1 MTPPRAGVPDT
12 VDSVVAMHHD
22 DPHDLLGLALDEA
35 RAALDHDDVPV
46 GAVVVRD
53 GEVVGR
59 GHNRREVDQDP
70 TAHAEVLAIRA
81 AAASLGSWRLEDCTL
96 AVTLE
101 PCTMCAGAIVL
112 ARVPTVVYGA
122 TDPKAGAAGSLMDVL
137 DDTRLNHRC
146 EVVRGVREQ
155 ECGDL
160 LRAFFRARR

>member
-1 MTPPRAGVPDT
+1 MD
-12 VDSVVAMHHD
+12 H
-22 DPHDLLGLALDEA
+22 HDLLGLALDEA

-81 AAASLGSWRLEDCTL
+81 AAASLASWRLEGCTL

-101 PCTMCAGAIVL
+101 PCTMCAGALVL

-122 TDPKAGAAGSLMDVL
+122 TDPKAGAAGSLLDVL
-137 DDTRLNHRC
+137 DDDRLNHRC
-146 EVVRGVREQ
+146 EVVRGVRER